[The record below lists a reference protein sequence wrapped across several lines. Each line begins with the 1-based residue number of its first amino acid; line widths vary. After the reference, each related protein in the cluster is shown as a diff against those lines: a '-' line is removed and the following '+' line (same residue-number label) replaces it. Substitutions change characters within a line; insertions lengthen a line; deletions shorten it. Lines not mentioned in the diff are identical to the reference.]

1 VSPPGFRGAYAF
13 ARPGLDRAAILR
25 DDPAACAEHAA
36 RPGSGTLLLR
46 ADGRVLLDAARRLV
60 LEPPLAEG
68 EAALAR
74 LTFLGL
80 LDGQARF
87 ARVLDDAA
95 ATAAAAASGGR
106 FADLRGAVADLDAVD
121 AGVAAYAR
129 ALAHWQSRKRWC
141 GVCGAATRLAQAG
154 HRAECTNPD
163 CAATYFPRTDP
174 AIIVIVSCGDRCL
187 LGRQPSWPA
196 GRYST
201 LAGFVEPGETLEQT
215 VAREVHEE
223 TGVVVDGCRYLA
235 SQPWPFPAS
244 LMLGFEA
251 QATLQTPQVGSELA
265 DARWFAA
272 AELPGLIERGELAL
286 PPAMSISYHLI
297 AHWYRTHGEGELPPG
312 QPLASR

>member
-1 VSPPGFRGAYAF
+1 MSQPGFRAAYAF
-13 ARPGLDRAAILR
+13 AGPGLDRAAALR
-25 DDPAACAEHAA
+25 DDPAACAAQAA
-36 RPGSGTLLLR
+36 LPGGGTLLLR
-46 ADGRVLLDAARRLV
+46 GDGRVLLDAQRRLV
-60 LEPPLAEG
+60 LEAPLAGGEG
-68 EAALAR
+68 VLAR

-80 LDGQARF
+80 LDGRARF
-87 ARVLDDAA
+87 ARVLDDTAAAEAA
-95 ATAAAAASGGR
+95 ATHGGR

-121 AGVAAYAR
+121 AGIAAYAR

-187 LGRQPSWPA
+187 LGRQPSWPT

-215 VAREVHEE
+215 VAREVLEE
-223 TGVVVDGCRYLA
+223 TGVVVDHCRYLA

-272 AELPGLIERGELAL
+272 AELPGLIARGELAL

-297 AHWYRTHGEGELPPG
+297 AHWYRAHADGELPPG
-312 QPLASR
+312 QPLAAR

>member
-1 VSPPGFRGAYAF
+1 MSESGFRGAYAF
-13 ARPGLDRAAILR
+13 ARPGLDRAATLR
-25 DDPAACAEHAA
+25 DDPAACAAQAA
-36 RPGSGTLLLR
+36 LPGSGTLLLR
-46 ADGRVLLDAARRLV
+46 ADGRVLLDAQRRLV
-60 LEPPLAEG
+60 LEPPQAHG
-68 EAALAR
+68 EDALGR

-87 ARVLDDAA
+87 ARVLDDP
-95 ATAAAAASGGR
+95 AAAAAAESHGGR

-154 HRAECTNPD
+154 HRAECTNPE

-215 VAREVHEE
+215 VAREVFEE
-223 TGVVVDGCRYLA
+223 SGVVVDRCRYLA

-251 QATLQTPQVGSELA
+251 HAELQTPEVGSELA
-265 DARWFAA
+265 DARWFTA
-272 AELPGLIERGELAL
+272 AELPELIARGELAL

-297 AHWYRTHGEGELPPG
+297 AHWFRAHADGELPAG
-312 QPLASR
+312 QPLAAR